1 MNFNIFCLYFYMT
14 NAKIEHNYNN
24 EVSNGVFHLNILF
37 PNIKSFYCQNNK
49 AYAAKAMLMFKF
61 INY

>member
-1 MNFNIFCLYFYMT
+1 MT

-37 PNIKSFYCQNNK
+37 PNKKSYYCQNNK